1 MQCPKLASRDINIC
15 MCPQRGLLTQVKSV
29 SDLIS
34 DVWDVFAGGQQEP
47 GGDAG
52 GDGQGP
58 DGYGRG
64 TCLVTK
70 LLILMTLLCQV
81 SCQGV

>member
-1 MQCPKLASRDINIC
+1 MSASRDINIC

-58 DGYGRG
+58 DGNGRG
-64 TCLVTK
+64 TCLVSK